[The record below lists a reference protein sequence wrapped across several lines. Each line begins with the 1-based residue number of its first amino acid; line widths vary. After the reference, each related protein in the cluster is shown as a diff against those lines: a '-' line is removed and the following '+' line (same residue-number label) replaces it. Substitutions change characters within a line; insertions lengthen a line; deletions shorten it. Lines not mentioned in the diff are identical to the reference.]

1 MLPWFTL
8 ATAIA
13 ATASIACANPLSAR
27 DDTSTDFSDF
37 KLDSR
42 LHRSFWGMAYTP
54 QNSSNYPTCGDTI
67 EEVAH
72 DMQLLSQRVFLPF
85 GIGECVTDLVL

>member
-1 MLPWFTL
+1 MMLPLFTL
-8 ATAIA
+8 ATAVA
-13 ATASIACANPLSAR
+13 AAASVASARSLSAR
-27 DDTSTDFSDF
+27 DDNSTDFSDF

-67 EEVAH
+67 EEVAR
-72 DMQLLSQRVFLPF
+72 DMQLLSQRKYLPSAL
-85 GIGECVTDLVL
+85 IT

>member
-1 MLPWFTL
+1 MFSLFSL
-8 ATAIA
+8 AA
-13 ATASIACANPLSAR
+13 AAAVASGASASALSTR
-27 DDTSTDFSDF
+27 DNSTDFSDF

-67 EEVAH
+67 EEVAR
-72 DMQLLSQRVFLPF
+72 DMQLLSQR
-85 GIGECVTDLVL
+85 